1 LVDAMETH
9 SEAPTAD
16 VATRSLDSLDGWFQ
30 AAARFPLLTAEEEKA
45 LARTYDAGRRATME
59 LAEGQIASDG
69 LRRKL
74 NVTELRGQQARLLLI
89 CSNLRLVA
97 AMTRAYHSEGLER
110 VDLMQE
116 GVVGL
121 MRAVEKFDWRLGYK
135 FSTYATHWIRQAT
148 QRGIDM
154 QGRLIR
160 LPVHMLDRLRGV
172 KREARRMEIRL
183 GREPTIFELGETV
196 GIDPAELAFLRD
208 LEDVAS
214 LDQPV
219 GRDVD
224 ATVLGELLASEED
237 RVEDVVERI
246 FRSEQISR
254 WLDCLTE
261 RERMVI
267 ERRFG
272 LRDDHVETLEEI
284 GRDLGVTRE
293 RIRQIEAKALEKLEE
308 TAGQEQ

>member
-1 LVDAMETH
+1 VVD
-9 SEAPTAD
+9 D
-16 VATRSLDSLDGWFQ
+16 D
-30 AAARFPLLTAEEEKA
+30 
-45 LARTYDAGRRATME
+45 
-59 LAEGQIASDG
+59 

-74 NVTELRGQQARLLLI
+74 TDSAARGQHARLVLI

-224 ATVLGELLASEED
+224 ATVLGELLASED
-237 RVEDVVERI
+237 GVEDVVERI

-293 RIRQIEAKALEKLEE
+293 RIRQIEAKALEKLEA
-308 TAGQEQ
+308 TAGPEQ